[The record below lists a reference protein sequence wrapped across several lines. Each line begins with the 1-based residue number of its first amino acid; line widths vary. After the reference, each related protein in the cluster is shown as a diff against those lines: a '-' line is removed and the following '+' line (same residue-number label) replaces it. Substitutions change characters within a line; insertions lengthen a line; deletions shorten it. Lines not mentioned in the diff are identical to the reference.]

1 MRLSKNCYLS
11 LKDYLMV
18 IENLWNRITEMK
30 DDEVRNYY
38 FEKVNRHLRS
48 LVNMEE
54 FIVDELWKEDIRKLA
69 RQQ

>member
-11 LKDYLMV
+11 LKGYLMV
-18 IENLWNRITEMK
+18 IENLWNRITEIK

-38 FEKVNRHLRS
+38 FEKANRHLRS